1 MIFSDDKKKKI
12 WVISMILLIYFL
24 KHIIVWFEN
33 AGSTDKEESTDKEG
47 STDLPPML
55 AQ

>member
-1 MIFSDDKKKKI
+1 
-12 WVISMILLIYFL
+12 MILLIYFL

-47 STDLPPML
+47 STDLPSML
-55 AQ
+55 AQKSDKVKAGKH